1 MFKKICAVLLL
12 FLMSSTVFAGGTS
25 WELWIKKTEKAEW
38 EKIYEIAKA
47 EPWPETVIPV
57 CSPTLTDD
65 GPYAIKAIN
74 KWNKK
79 TLETNCDQA
88 LKKHNEKSQREHQAR
103 IERSKK
109 DNKENIKLW

>member
-12 FLMSSTVFAGGTS
+12 LLMSSTAFAGAS
-25 WELWIKKTEKAEW
+25 WELWTKKTENAEW
-38 EKIYEIAKA
+38 QKIHEISKA
-47 EPWPETVIPV
+47 EPWPDTIIPF

-74 KWNKK
+74 KWSKK
-79 TLETNCDQA
+79 LLEANCDQA
-88 LKKHNEKSQREHQAR
+88 LKEHNEKSQREHQTR

-109 DNKENIKLW
+109 DNKEKIKLW